1 MYLGR
6 GQRVQR
12 SGMIQT
18 FFFFFFIKLSTLFGK
33 TQHTSPHYKLFSV
46 EQLDFSCS

>member
-6 GQRVQR
+6 GQQVQR
-12 SGMIQT
+12 SGVIQT
-18 FFFFFFIKLSTLFGK
+18 FFFVKLKHTFRK